1 MELDPRYADVICRR
15 YQDYLGKTA
24 TLDCD
29 GRTFEQIAAERHQEA
44 A

>member
-1 MELDPRYADVICRR
+1 
-15 YQDYLGKTA
+15 LGKTA